1 MLLGLDLEMKQDT
14 QVGVDLPAIQPMDR
28 QQVECPQKQIGR
40 DEITQAVTG
49 GMAQQPGNAPCRQHQ
64 IDRWPRS
71 GKNDKLLWR
80 QHHPTQGKTETG
92 WTDNKRWGQTG
103 QQYPH
108 QQVAAFMQAGAQK
121 P

>member
-1 MLLGLDLEMKQDT
+1 M
-14 QVGVDLPAIQPMDR
+14 
-28 QQVECPQKQIGR
+28 PQKQIGR

-80 QHHPTQGKTETG
+80 QHHPTLGKTETG